1 KGVFLSELH
10 RIPMKIYNFN
20 EMKKIKSAI
29 ILFFVLF
36 NFTTAFAQEKTIL
49 RGRVIDGTDKST
61 VIGANVV
68 EYDKDN
74 RVING
79 TITNVNGDFVLT
91 MKDPSNIVK
100 VSVIGYKAQE
110 IKVDP
115 TKSIMVELQSDDVTI
130 GEVKVVAEARTSS
143 GLTNI

>member
-1 KGVFLSELH
+1 MNK
-10 RIPMKIYNFN
+10 
-20 EMKKIKSAI
+20 MKKIKSAI
-29 ILFFVLF
+29 ILMIALF
-36 NFTTAFAQEKTIL
+36 SLTTVFAQEKTII
-49 RGRVIDGTDKST
+49 RGRVIDGMDKST
-61 VIGANVV
+61 IIGANVV

-91 MKDPSNIVK
+91 MKDPANIVK

-115 TKSIMVELQSDDVTI
+115 S
-130 GEVKVVAEARTSS
+130 
-143 GLTNI
+143 